1 MAVSQG
7 SQMTFWMVWFCFVL
21 NLKPFWALQAV
32 GFDLVICDGQSKSSL
47 KSVHAHL
54 PKLSAWHTRHDHDG
68 RAEIT
73 SPRSLTAHPAPEF
86 LLGFTCRKSVAVTN
100 NSSVNDEVRKQPRRL
115 SKHCI
120 PHKTLSQGY
129 KSKGR

>member
-1 MAVSQG
+1 MDGFGLSVFWGIFKSKTLLG
-7 SQMTFWMVWFCFVL
+7 SL
-21 NLKPFWALQAV
+21 LQVV

-54 PKLSAWHTRHDHDG
+54 PKLSTWHTRRDHDG
-68 RAEIT
+68 KAEIT
-73 SPRSLTAHPAPEF
+73 SPRSLTARPAPEF
-86 LLGFTCRKSVAVTN
+86 LFGFTCQESVAVTN
-100 NSSVNDEVRKQPRRL
+100 NSSANDEVRKQPRRL